1 MSEPVIIAVVGI
13 VGAALGALIAQLPAL
28 RRGSSQ
34 ARLDEAQADHEQHK
48 AAALINKELREEI
61 SRLSLKVTSLETRAV
76 EYERRTTLAETRFA
90 DAETRS
96 TESRRVVIV
105 LGEKLDEARAT
116 IDKLVILT
124 ERLLTCIESPEQAKE
139 IDMPGVKSMIHLMK
153 KGWAS

>member
-28 RRGSSQ
+28 RRGPSQ
-34 ARLDEAQADHEQHK
+34 ARLDEAQADHAQHES
-48 AAALINKELREEI
+48 AALVNDELREEI
-61 SRLSLKVTSLETRAV
+61 ARLGLKITALETRAV

-105 LGEKLDEARAT
+105 LGEKLDDARGT
-116 IDKLVILT
+116 IDKLLILIDHLIT
-124 ERLLTCIESPEQAKE
+124 IIESPTKAGEV
-139 IDMPGVKSMIHLMK
+139 DMPGVKAMMITMRR
-153 KGWAS
+153 GWAS

>member
-1 MSEPVIIAVVGI
+1 MSEPLIIVLVGI
-13 VGAALGALIAQLPAL
+13 VGTALGALIAQLPAL
-28 RRGSSQ
+28 RRGPSQ
-34 ARLDEAQADHEQHK
+34 ARLDDANAEKAQHEG
-48 AAALINKELREEI
+48 AAIVNAGLREEI
-61 SRLSLKVTSLETRAV
+61 ARLGLKIVALEVRAV

-124 ERLLTCIESPEQAKE
+124 ERLLTCIESPEKSGE
-139 IDMPGVKSMIHLMK
+139 IDLPGVKSMIYLMK